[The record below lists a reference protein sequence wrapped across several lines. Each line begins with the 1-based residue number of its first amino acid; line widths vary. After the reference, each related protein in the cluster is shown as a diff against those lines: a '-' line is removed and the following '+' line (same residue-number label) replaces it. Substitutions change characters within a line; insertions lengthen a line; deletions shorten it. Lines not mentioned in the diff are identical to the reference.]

1 MEFNR
6 LQKDGMLDAK
16 WYNLYG
22 PYRQSGFI
30 RNIKYAYKYGT
41 DLEEYFYF
49 GRVLAGAKFATSE
62 NPQTGIKNV
71 SEIPN
76 ERIRNYNFWLDIYEL
91 MIIDSSFLDCEL
103 LVEYQVSTHVI
114 SSSPAIYS
122 NKTKKYSWKKEDR
135 RFKRLSLSLPEDV
148 NQLPYVF
155 VRIKKKG
162 TSIFSSDLYIGYLKF
177 DTKNL
182 ITQKE
187 VKPTW
192 NKLRKCETKIDNT
205 DDVDNYLGDILCAF
219 NCFQSGEDDV
229 IKRPILYDTKSYK
242 KYKLISIIYMGK
254 NFPLKD
260 DKTPIYC
267 EINFYNNPK
276 FPIITDHQNKTAN
289 PEWNNILFIT
299 AMLNEGLELSENI
312 KLYAKF
318 KSGFLKSEMIIG
330 STEIPVIEIDK
341 YNHQDY
347 IEKDVFKKA
356 KWYALEHPT
365 LDTRCFVLARFL
377 LVRLIKQES
386 EEIEALNSKKLIPE
400 KKSFYILLFVI
411 GVRNVPESV
420 LKGAVQVSYDCKL
433 LEEARKNLNL
443 EGQGIAEE
451 KEKFENAEGLPEIN
465 NFNNLDVRIFIKKIF
480 KINN

>member
-22 PYRQSGFI
+22 PYRQSGLI
-30 RNIKYAYKYGT
+30 RKIKYAYKYGT

-49 GRVLAGAKFATSE
+49 GRVLAGAKFASSD

-71 SEIPN
+71 SEIPT
-76 ERIRNYNFWLDIYEL
+76 ERKKMFNFWLDIYEL
-91 MIIDSSFLDCEL
+91 MITDTSFQDCEL
-103 LVEYQVSTHVI
+103 VVEYQVSTQI
-114 SSSPAIYS
+114 ICSAPAVYS
-122 NKTKKYSWKKEDR
+122 QKSKKYTWKKEDR
-135 RFKRLSLSLPEDV
+135 RFKRLSLELPEDI
-148 NQLPYVF
+148 NQLPFVY
-155 VRIKKKG
+155 VRIKKLG

-192 NKLRKCETKIDNT
+192 NKLRKCETKIDST
-205 DDVDNYLGDILCAF
+205 DDVDNFLGDILCAF
-219 NCFQSGEDDV
+219 NCFQAIENA
-229 IKRPILYDTKSYK
+229 INKRPVLYDTKSYK
-242 KYKLISIIYMGK
+242 KYKLVSIIYMGK

-276 FPIITDHQNKTAN
+276 FPIVTDHQIKTAN

-312 KLYAKF
+312 KLCAKY
-318 KSGFLKSEMIIG
+318 KSGLLNSEMIIG
-330 STEIPVIEIDK
+330 STEIPVIEVDR

-347 IEKDVFKKA
+347 IEKEVYKKA
-356 KWYALEHPT
+356 KWYTLEHPT
-365 LDTRCFVLARFL
+365 LNSRCLVLARFL

-386 EEIEALNSKKLIPE
+386 EEIEALNNKKLVPE
-400 KKSFYILLFVI
+400 NKSFYIFLFVI
-411 GVRNVPESV
+411 GVRNLQESV
-420 LKGAVQVSYDCKL
+420 LGGAVQVSYNYQP
-433 LEEARKNLNL
+433 LEEARNNINL
-443 EGQGIAEE
+443 ENSGIKEG
-451 KEKFENAEGLPEIN
+451 KEKFDNNDGLPDIY
-465 NFNNLDVRIFIKKIF
+465 NFNNLDVKFL
-480 KINN
+480 N